1 MFAKGLFYIRISSN
15 LNGFVTCRVSS
26 YVQWGGGGC
35 LYLRDRRDE
44 VEIQY
49 VNSSD
54 TY

>member
-1 MFAKGLFYIRISSN
+1 MF
-15 LNGFVTCRVSS
+15 NG
-26 YVQWGGGGC
+26 GGGGC